1 MPIAISPG
9 EGLGDEGAAP
19 VLNLF
24 IYLFIYFS
32 ILSNI
37 IYLQHGFPSKM
48 KPPDGSHGLSQN

>member
-9 EGLGDEGAAP
+9 EGLGAAP

-24 IYLFIYFS
+24 IYLFIFIFS

-48 KPPDGSHGLSQN
+48 KPRDGSHGLSQN